1 MDGRKFRG
9 IEDLKSV
16 LISRKEEFT
25 RAFVQHML
33 AYALGRKLD
42 YYDAKTV
49 REITALVTGD
59 EYKFSRVV
67 MEIAKSYPFRHR
79 RGTEHAD

>member
-1 MDGRKFRG
+1 
-9 IEDLKSV
+9 V
-16 LISRKEEFT
+16 LISRKEDFT

-49 REITALVTGD
+49 REITAQVAQD
-59 EYKFSRVV
+59 DYKFSRVV
-67 MEIAKSYPFRHR
+67 MEIAKAIRF
-79 RGTEHAD
+79 GIGG